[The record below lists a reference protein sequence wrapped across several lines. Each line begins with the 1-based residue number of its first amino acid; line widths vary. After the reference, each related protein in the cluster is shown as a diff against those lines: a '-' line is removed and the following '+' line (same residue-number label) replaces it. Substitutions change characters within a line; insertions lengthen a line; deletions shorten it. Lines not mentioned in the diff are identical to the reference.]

1 MSAVLLYVLLGF
13 WDPASI
19 NYLYFLIT
27 WSAIMHL
34 HQDMLRTCMRV
45 MTRNWYQTFHGLTQT
60 SSYTCHSDQNFLA
73 MWLSD
78 WIIFNLSP
86 AISLSHSSLP
96 EWETI
101 EYVAE
106 LQSNT
111 KFLYLVATM
120 SVNMLKEACFNCV
133 DKKVLG
139 RISKLIVETQRKSQI

>member
-1 MSAVLLYVLLGF
+1 
-13 WDPASI
+13 
-19 NYLYFLIT
+19 
-27 WSAIMHL
+27 
-34 HQDMLRTCMRV
+34 
-45 MTRNWYQTFHGLTQT
+45 
-60 SSYTCHSDQNFLA
+60 